1 MEKPYCKKLLQVERM
16 SHFLA
21 EIMSLTKSLF
31 CFVSCRPLFGEVQLI
46 NPSRA
51 ALVPVLPLSPENSQN
66 NIANAPHPGDIHPAY
81 RIPYMQLLHTLHS
94 ATSPQSSLH
103 GEWKCLFC
111 HVSCIKLDDSQQRRI
126 LRRKTFHTRV
136 RLAFPT
142 HSTASAMT
150 STWNAWR
157 LIAAMRWLRAQLRGQ
172 TRSPALTANAHS
184 RLRHIRTCW
193 TSVQWFDTRRT
204 RFMARKT
211 ATRVDPSA
219 IWVRQLWTQWAAR
232 MHPSALPC
240 RSHRCRR
247 RFSTFW

>member
-1 MEKPYCKKLLQVERM
+1 MQLDNIYRSGNKRKIVLHSVSRFLHSDKSYVYVHSMEKPYCKKLLQVERM

-103 GEWKCLFC
+103 GE
-111 HVSCIKLDDSQQRRI
+111 
-126 LRRKTFHTRV
+126 
-136 RLAFPT
+136 
-142 HSTASAMT
+142 
-150 STWNAWR
+150 
-157 LIAAMRWLRAQLRGQ
+157 
-172 TRSPALTANAHS
+172 
-184 RLRHIRTCW
+184 
-193 TSVQWFDTRRT
+193 
-204 RFMARKT
+204 
-211 ATRVDPSA
+211 
-219 IWVRQLWTQWAAR
+219 
-232 MHPSALPC
+232 
-240 RSHRCRR
+240 
-247 RFSTFW
+247 